1 VSPALIV
8 ALLAVGLAMLGIVT
22 SVLSLRADVVTG
34 PRPLAVLVVAA
45 LTGAW
50 AVAWFVAQSVDPVTG
65 VATTVALSALVV
77 STVFGGGPF
86 STGVIRL
93 ADPNP
98 EVPDSLR
105 AFTDQAGPTVRPS
118 PATPDLLRGGALVGV
133 LERAGIVASLLIDF
147 PEGVAVVLAIKGLGR
162 FGELRIPSAPERFI
176 VGSLASVLWALLG
189 YAAIRAVLT

>member
-1 VSPALIV
+1 MSPALIV
-8 ALLAVGLAMLGIVT
+8 AVLAGGLGALSVVT
-22 SVLSLRADVVTG
+22 FLLSLRADVVTG
-34 PRPLAVLVVAA
+34 PRPMAVLVVVA

-50 AVAWFVAQSVDPVTG
+50 AVTWFVAQSTVPVPG
-65 VATTVALSALVV
+65 VATTAALSALVV
-77 STVFGGGPF
+77 ATVLGGGPF

-98 EVPDSLR
+98 RVPESVRTLM
-105 AFTDQAGPTVRPS
+105 TESGPTVQPS

-133 LERAGIVASLLIDF
+133 LERAGIVASLLIGF

-189 YAAIRAVLT
+189 YAALRAVLP

>member
-1 VSPALIV
+1 MSPTLIV
-8 ALLAVGLAMLGIVT
+8 ALLATGLAVLSLAA

-34 PRPLAVLVVAA
+34 PRSLAVLVVAG

-50 AVAWFVAQSVDPVTG
+50 AVTWFVAQSASLATG
-65 VATTVALSALVV
+65 VATTTALSALVV
-77 STVFGGGPF
+77 SAVFGGGPF

-93 ADPNP
+93 ADPSP
-98 EVPDSLR
+98 EVADSMQ
-105 AFTDQAGPTVRPS
+105 AFAAESGPTARPS
-118 PATPDLLRGGALVGV
+118 PATPDLLRGGPLVGV

-147 PEGVAVVLAIKGLGR
+147 PEGVAIVLAIKGLGR